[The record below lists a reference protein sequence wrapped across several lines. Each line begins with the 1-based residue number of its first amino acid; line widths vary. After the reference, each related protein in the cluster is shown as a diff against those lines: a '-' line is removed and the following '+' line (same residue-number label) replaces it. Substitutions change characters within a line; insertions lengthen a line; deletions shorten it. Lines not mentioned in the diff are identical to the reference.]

1 MDPRRILLAISGGI
15 AAYKAPELLRAL
27 AKAGHEVRCM
37 LTAEAERFVSPLVL
51 QSLSGRSVRR
61 DLFDAG
67 EEGEID
73 HIGLADWAELVLV
86 APVTAN
92 LMAKMAHGLADDLV
106 STVLLATRAPV
117 LIAPAM
123 NVNMWNHPATQTN
136 LAILRSRGI
145 EVVGPEAGELACGW
159 EGLGRMS
166 EPAQIAEAVVH
177 RLTAK
182 SLVGERV
189 LVTAG
194 GTAEAI
200 DSVRTISN
208 RSSGKMGFAIAA
220 EAARRGA
227 EVVLVAGI
235 ATQPTPFGVRRID
248 VESALAMRDAVL
260 AEFERASIVIK
271 AAAVADFRPA
281 KASDRKLKKE
291 DLPASGKLSLE
302 LVQNPDI
309 LQEICQ
315 KKGDRIVVGFAA
327 ESHDVVAA
335 AQRKLA
341 RKGCDL
347 IVANDISRRDA
358 GFDVDQNAVIFVW
371 PNQQV
376 EELPLLDKSSVAAQL
391 LDRVEKLRTRR

>member
-1 MDPRRILLAISGGI
+1 
-15 AAYKAPELLRAL
+15 
-27 AKAGHEVRCM
+27 
-37 LTAEAERFVSPLVL
+37 
-51 QSLSGRSVRR
+51 
-61 DLFDAG
+61 
-67 EEGEID
+67 
-73 HIGLADWAELVLV
+73 
-86 APVTAN
+86 
-92 LMAKMAHGLADDLV
+92 
-106 STVLLATRAPV
+106 
-117 LIAPAM
+117 
-123 NVNMWNHPATQTN
+123 
-136 LAILRSRGI
+136 
-145 EVVGPEAGELACGW
+145 
-159 EGLGRMS
+159 
-166 EPAQIAEAVVH
+166 
-177 RLTAK
+177 
-182 SLVGERV
+182 
-189 LVTAG
+189 
-194 GTAEAI
+194 
-200 DSVRTISN
+200 
-208 RSSGKMGFAIAA
+208 MGFAIAA

-235 ATQPTPFGVRRID
+235 ATQPTPVGVRRID
-248 VESALAMRDAVL
+248 VDSALAMRDAVL

-291 DLPASGKLSLE
+291 DLPASGKLTLE